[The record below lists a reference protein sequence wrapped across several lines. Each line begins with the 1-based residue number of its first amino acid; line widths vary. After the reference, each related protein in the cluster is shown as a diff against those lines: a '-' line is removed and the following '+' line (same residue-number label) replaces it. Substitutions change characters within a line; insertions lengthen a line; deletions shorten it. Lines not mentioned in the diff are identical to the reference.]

1 MKTTQILDS
10 ISPRGYGREHPGR
23 LRCHGCAP
31 ATAAPASGCPLTL
44 PGPARPTPETP
55 PEPTGPV
62 LTIAIHQRE
71 SHALLQLAGELDM
84 ATACALH
91 FQLRTTLAQNS
102 QIVIDVAELS
112 FTDMLGIRILCRP
125 AGPHPRRTDGSDSP
139 APNHSSSVS
148 SPSPTPRTSY
158 PSTKLSTTRH
168 TSATSSGH
176 GFWRTAR
183 YGTDSQ

>member
-1 MKTTQILDS
+1 MNTTQILDS

-23 LRCHGCAP
+23 LRCRGCAP

-91 FQLRTTLAQNS
+91 FQPRTTLAQNA

-112 FTDMLGIRILCRP
+112 FTDMLGIGILCRASRSASRADGWIRL
-125 AGPHPRRTDGSDSP
+125 AGAQPRLQHVLALTHATHLLPLYETEYDATHD
-139 APNHSSSVS
+139 
-148 SPSPTPRTSY
+148 
-158 PSTKLSTTRH
+158 RH
-168 TSATSSGH
+168 
-176 GFWRTAR
+176 
-183 YGTDSQ
+183 